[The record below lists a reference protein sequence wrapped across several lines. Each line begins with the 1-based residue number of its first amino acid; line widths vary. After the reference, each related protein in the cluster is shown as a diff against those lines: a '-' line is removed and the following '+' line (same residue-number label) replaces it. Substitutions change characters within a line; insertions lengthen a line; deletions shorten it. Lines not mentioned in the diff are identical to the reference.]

1 MIVNRSIMLQI
12 FVRRLVTVSVFWAVF
27 IFSVEAQQYVYP
39 TVASLFQQKGDL
51 MTTLK
56 VEQRSK
62 KSRYILSG
70 ADYKV
75 KCEGNGAMTRYIR
88 SRAIAVSVN
97 DSLFVNCSKMKY
109 KNYTFGGRYA
119 LAYRV
124 QNRIFWSAQPVGQL
138 ATLHARD
145 PKGVK
150 LPGEVG
156 DAIQASSLVSKKV
169 LYELDPETGTS
180 YFVNR
185 ERMKIILAD
194 YPDLLAAF
202 DKETSESAEVMLRY
216 LLQLK

>member
-1 MIVNRSIMLQI
+1 MISSLYVLYANARR
-12 FVRRLVTVSVFWAVF
+12 FVMMSVLLMMFVLP
-27 IFSVEAQQYVYP
+27 VEAQQFVYP
-39 TVASLFQQKGDL
+39 TVSSLFQQKGDT
-51 MTTLK
+51 MTTLR

-75 KCEGNGAMTRYIR
+75 ICEGNRAMTRYIR
-88 SRAIAVSVN
+88 SRAVAVSVN
-97 DSLFVNCSKMKY
+97 DSLFVNCKRMKY

-124 QNRIFWSAQPVGQL
+124 QNRIFWSAQPVGQI

-145 PKGVK
+145 PKSAK

-169 LYELDPETGTS
+169 LYELDPETGAS
-180 YFVNR
+180 YFVDKD
-185 ERMKIILAD
+185 RMKIILSA
-194 YPDLLAAF
+194 YPDLLAEF